1 MKDDQK
7 FDVVDLIAKSRFAE
21 KDKDEDGKVTA
32 AEFLAV
38 CLGDE
43 GFSKMLPN
51 NAIYIFMVEKAA
63 DRHGRNC

>member
-1 MKDDQK
+1 MYCLLMKDNQT

-21 KDKDEDGKVTA
+21 MDKDEDGKVTT
-32 AEFLAV
+32 AEFFAA

-51 NAIYIFMVEKAA
+51 NAIYIFMEEKAA
-63 DRHGRNC
+63 A